1 LAEIQLK
8 LYNKAK
14 RNPEKRFKKLK
25 KLLLKEEVLYT
36 AWKNLN
42 RNTKGTGFDSL
53 TIQQVEASGVENFI
67 RSVKKEL
74 KSEKYSAGEVKRVK
88 VPKKNGGTRQLG
100 ILTLKDRLVQGAVKL
115 ILEPIFEADFENCS
129 YGYRAYRSA
138 KLASLEVYKWLETG
152 NIHYLKG
159 DIEDCF
165 DSVPHDKLMKVL
177 KTRIEDELI
186 LFLIEDWLKK
196 GSVGNSSGKYSGK
209 GLLQG
214 GIISPLLLN
223 FYLDQFDNQW
233 AEIGLK
239 NVEGDSV
246 EHLVR
251 FADDFVIL
259 SKEWINPDRVEAV
272 LDVLG
277 LEFNKEK
284 TYVGTAANGFEFV
297 GFYFQEIVD
306 EKGLER
312 SIEIIPTEGSIEKV
326 IKSIESIK
334 CAEKAIFD
342 DENENGAPD
351 TFVKNIYNVVDPWVN
366 YYKHTDYAAGLER
379 IEQSVNNRIKEFT

>member
-1 LAEIQLK
+1 MKDEI
-8 LYNKAK
+8 
-14 RNPEKRFKKLK
+14 
-25 KLLLKEEVLYT
+25 LYT
-36 AWKNLN
+36 AWGNLN

-53 TIQQVEASGVENFI
+53 TIRQVEASGVENFI

-74 KSEKYSAGEVKRVK
+74 KSEKYAAGEVKRVEI
-88 VPKKNGGTRQLG
+88 PKKNGETRQLG

-152 NIHYLKG
+152 NVHYLKG

-165 DSVPHDKLMKVL
+165 DSIPHDKLMKVL

-186 LFLIEDWLKK
+186 LSLIEDWLKK
-196 GSVGNSSGKYSGK
+196 GSVESSSGKYSGK

-239 NVEGDSV
+239 NIEGDSV

-312 SIEIIPTEGSIEKV
+312 SIKIIPTEGSIEKV
-326 IKSIESIK
+326 IKSIESMK
-334 CAEKAIFD
+334 CVEKAIFD
-342 DENENGAPD
+342 HKNENGAPE
-351 TFVKNIYNVVDPWVN
+351 TFVKNIYNVVDPWVS

-379 IEQSVNNRIKEFT
+379 IKQSVNKWIKEFT

>member
-1 LAEIQLK
+1 MK

-14 RNPEKRFKKLK
+14 KNPEKRFKKLK
-25 KLLLKEEVLYT
+25 KYILKDEILYA
-36 AWKNLN
+36 AWENLN

-74 KSEKYSAGEVKRVK
+74 KSEKYAAGEVKRVEI
-88 VPKKNGGTRQLG
+88 PKKNGETRQLG

-165 DSVPHDKLMKVL
+165 DSIPHDKLMKVL

-186 LFLIEDWLKK
+186 LSLIEDWLKK
-196 GSVGNSSGKYSGK
+196 GSVGNSSREGSGKYSGK

-239 NVEGDSV
+239 NIEGDSV
-246 EHLVR
+246 ERLVR

-284 TYVGTAANGFEFV
+284 TYVGTAAKGFEFV

-306 EKGLER
+306 EKGLKK
-312 SIEIIPTEGSIEKV
+312 SIKIIPTEGSIEKV

-334 CAEKAIFD
+334 CAKKTTFD
-342 DENENGAPD
+342 DENENRAPD
-351 TFVKNIYNVVDPWVN
+351 TCIKNIYNVVDPWVN

-379 IEQSVNNRIKEFT
+379 IEQSVNQRIK